1 MVIRNM
7 IVNGNS
13 KDFPSDITIDE
24 LIETMGFPKNIVI
37 VKVNGKR
44 IPKENYNEK
53 LDKDSNIEIYS
64 FIGGG

>member
-1 MVIRNM
+1 M

>member
-1 MVIRNM
+1 M

-44 IPKENYNEK
+44 ISKENYNEK